1 MEILYTTS
9 ATSVGGRDGHVKSED
24 GLIDMDLKTP
34 GAMGGPGGATNPEE
48 LFAAA
53 YSACFNGA
61 LNLVIRMKK
70 MRPAGEVSVKA
81 TVSLG
86 KNPEGK
92 FQVAAKIDANVPGVS
107 PEEAKALVEEAHT
120 VCPYSRAIH
129 GNVDVELNATNN

>member
-61 LNLVIRMKK
+61 LNLVMRMKK
-70 MRPAGEVSVKA
+70 MRPSGEPSVKA
-81 TVSLG
+81 TVSLA

-92 FQVAAKIDANVPGVS
+92 FQVVAKIDANVPGVS
-107 PEEAKALVEEAHT
+107 AEEAKALVEEAHT

-129 GNVDVELNATNN
+129 GNVEVELNATNN